1 MTINNPVLEAAK
13 AKFGKVIC
21 YSSRLDGAHRLAIL
35 RDDAPLPHVP
45 YMAITAWPDRQNGGV
60 SFVYGHYDLTED
72 SAVNDVCEW
81 AKAN

>member
-45 YMAITAWPDRQNGGV
+45 YMAITAWPDRQNGESLLCMV
-60 SFVYGHYDLTED
+60 TMTSQKTRR
-72 SAVNDVCEW
+72 
-81 AKAN
+81 